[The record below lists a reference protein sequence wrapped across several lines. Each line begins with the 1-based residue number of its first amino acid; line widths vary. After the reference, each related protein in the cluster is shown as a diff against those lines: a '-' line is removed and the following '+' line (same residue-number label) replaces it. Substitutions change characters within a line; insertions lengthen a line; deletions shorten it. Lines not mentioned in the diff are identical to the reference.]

1 MSSTISASN
10 QTPVLVT
17 GSHRSG
23 TTWVGK
29 MLAADADTAY
39 ISEPLNVLHRPGIYR
54 APVRYWY
61 TYITEEN
68 EADYL
73 PAFHELLN
81 FQYHTWL
88 EIKSLHSLKDFLRMG
103 RDFRIFFNG
112 SMHGQRALIKD
123 PFAVFSTPWFAKR
136 LNCQVV
142 ITARHPA
149 GFASSL
155 KRLGW
160 NYDFNN
166 LLNQPLFM
174 RDHLESDRAAMDVI
188 DKNDIV
194 SQAALLWKFIYRFV
208 HGTRGSFPQ
217 FNIVRHE
224 DLSRDPVIGF
234 QALYKS
240 LGLDFTEQVKSII
253 ENSSSSE
260 NPAKLAKNKTHS
272 VKLDSRANLD
282 NWKKILSPEEINRVR
297 KITEGISESFYSE
310 EEWK

>member
-1 MSSTISASN
+1 MSSIISAN
-10 QTPVLVT
+10 ELTPILVT

-23 TTWVGK
+23 TTWVGR

-39 ISEPLNVLHRPGIYR
+39 ISEPLNVLHRPGVYR
-54 APVRYWY
+54 VPVKHWY

-68 EADYL
+68 EAEYL

-81 FQYHTWL
+81 FQYHLLL
-88 EIKSLHSLKDFLRMG
+88 EIKSLRSVKDFLRMG

-142 ITARHPA
+142 ITARHPG
-149 GFASSL
+149 GFVGSL

-160 NYDFNN
+160 NFDFDNF
-166 LLNQPLFM
+166 LNQPLFM
-174 RDHLESDRAAMDVI
+174 RDHLESDRAAMESMPKD
-188 DKNDIV
+188 DIIG
-194 SQAALLWKFIYRFV
+194 QAALLWKIIYRFV
-208 HGTRGSFPQ
+208 HSTKESFPQ
-217 FNIVRHE
+217 FQVVRHE
-224 DLSRDPVIGF
+224 DLSLDPIGGY
-234 QALYKS
+234 QALYKD
-240 LGLDFTEQVKSII
+240 LGLGFTGHVKDII
-253 ENSSSSE
+253 QNSSSSE
-260 NPAKLAKNKTHS
+260 NPTKLAKNKTHS

-282 NWKKILSPEEINRVR
+282 NWKKILSPEEISRVR
-297 KITEGISESFYSE
+297 KLTEGVSESFYSD